1 MISYQKWRDRRD
13 WFSVSWRVM
22 KMNDTFRKWCESK
35 EDVPVGVTSMYE
47 HFFSTRSVWGLKL
60 ETWKSTNPLGSYH
73 NICFDF
79 MHLDMQSLRM
89 KRHQKRLRKRNQPRR
104 KRRRKIVLETS
115 WNMICFCMIMI
126 NTSYLKWIRF
136 YLVCVFIFCC
146 KKKWVQLGMVGFLVL
161 PMFFRAH
168 AFCVREGSR
177 VRHQILSKTQGSKL
191 HGWIG
196 ENEPICKL
204 DVGFLVPVLP

>member
-22 KMNDTFRKWCESK
+22 KMNDTFRK
-35 EDVPVGVTSMYE
+35 
-47 HFFSTRSVWGLKL
+47 RSVWIERGRPRWSHIYVWTFLFNSISLGIEIGNL
-60 ETWKSTNPLGSYH
+60 ESTNPLGSYLFWFYAPRH
-73 NICFDF
+73 AMFE
-79 MHLDMQSLRM
+79 M
-89 KRHQKRLRKRNQPRR
+89 KRHQKRLRKRKQPRR
-104 KRRRKIVLETS
+104 KRRRKIGLETR
-115 WNMICFCMIMI
+115 WTMICFYMIMNYDTYI
-126 NTSYLKWIRF
+126 YIYIISEMNTLISRLRLHILLQKEVGSIRHGWVSSF
-136 YLVCVFIFCC
+136 AHVFTSPRLLC
-146 KKKWVQLGMVGFLVL
+146 
-161 PMFFRAH
+161 
-168 AFCVREGSR
+168 E